1 MLFGLVINFLRLM
14 TMMSASDGSTGSIRR
29 LRVPTLYINL
39 PNKRYLTLI
48 NIISEYSHSI
58 HRITYN
64 PVVSRGITKN
74 SLFNK
79 YFEKGISSKQKNDTR
94 AQRLGKTKDY

>member
-1 MLFGLVINFLRLM
+1 MLLGLVINFLRLM
-14 TMMSASDGSTGSIRR
+14 TMISASDGSTGSIGR

-48 NIISEYSHSI
+48 KFISGVSHPF

-64 PVVSRGITKN
+64 TAGSLRITNN
-74 SLFNK
+74 SLF
-79 YFEKGISSKQKNDTR
+79 KN
-94 AQRLGKTKDY
+94 